1 MKYYTGA
8 ENYGKGF
15 ITHEDNEYCQISGYP
30 GDVYL
35 SDPENDP
42 WATRVGAATITQ
54 AQAQAEVNTAIEGE
68 IDPQTGEQVVIILP

>member
-15 ITHEDNEYCQISGYP
+15 ITHEDNEYCHISGYP

-35 SDPENDP
+35 ADPENDP
-42 WATRVGAATITQ
+42 WATRVGAAEVTK
-54 AQAQAEVNTAIEGE
+54 AQAQAEVDTALEGV
-68 IDPQTGEQVVIILP
+68 TGPDGEPVVIILP

>member
-15 ITHEDNEYCQISGYP
+15 ITHEDNEYCQISEYP

-42 WATRVGAATITQ
+42 WATRVGAVSVTQ

-68 IDPQTGEQVVIILP
+68 IDPETGEQLVIILP